1 MHLHFSGL
9 PGLCG
14 KKMYLC
20 WYACCFMDFFQF
32 WECDC
37 SWLVVCFTIVWW
49 SCHKIQA
56 IIKLVAIASS
66 FYFYTMMLMLHSNCR
81 QRKCCISELEKLKM
95 DNCISHQYRPPCKIA
110 IEQHAVAARIT
121 SVSILN
127 QVDCCL
133 EVVNDKSSNQS
144 KGDGSIEFSDDY
156 DFLLDME
163 SVGKSHTVEK
173 ANIMTK
179 HLISS
184 HANFVDGSDNLGEAT
199 G

>member
-1 MHLHFSGL
+1 
-9 PGLCG
+9 
-14 KKMYLC
+14 
-20 WYACCFMDFFQF
+20 
-32 WECDC
+32 
-37 SWLVVCFTIVWW
+37 
-49 SCHKIQA
+49 
-56 IIKLVAIASS
+56 
-66 FYFYTMMLMLHSNCR
+66 MLHSNCR
-81 QRKCCISELEKLKM
+81 PRKCCISELEKLKM

-110 IEQHAVAARIT
+110 IEQHAAAARIT

-127 QVDCCL
+127 QFDCCL

-144 KGDGSIEFSDDY
+144 KGDSSIEFSDDY

-184 HANFVDGSDNLGEAT
+184 HANFVDGSDNLGEAQASSDDDNMPDLIPHKVVT
-199 G
+199 VSKNSNEASESLDNNDDMPNFIPHKVAIKSKKSFNSDNHDNNDKIPNCIPCQLA